1 MECGFAEGRSLLQED
16 ALPDEKKPETGSR
29 DVADELRQLGQSFS
43 GLGRT
48 LFREGGVLTAELLR
62 NLRGVV
68 DRAREEIERLTAE
81 KK

>member
-1 MECGFAEGRSLLQED
+1 M
-16 ALPDEKKPETGSR
+16 PDETKSETGSR
-29 DVADELRQLGQSFS
+29 DVAEELRQLGQSFS

-48 LFREGGVLTAELLR
+48 LFREGGVVTAELLR
-62 NLRGVV
+62 SLRGIG